1 MAVKAVN
8 DTAGYNG
15 LVPTLLV
22 FGAFPRI
29 TATDSSTP
37 STMQR
42 AAAIKAA
49 MAETAKLH
57 AARQVK
63 DALRQRNGPQIS
75 QIHNAPIGSQVLVW
89 RIHQKKWT
97 GPFKLIAITDETC
110 TIEMPSGPTNF
121 RSTVVK
127 PYLENNSSESNEA
140 IILSDS
146 EQQEVTSSENIPAE
160 RTSKI
165 YPSHIRQPPARYR
178 ESNTQFADIT
188 LYLYDTNLSPIPNFK
203 ASRLKELNGLLDRGV
218 FEIVDKNCIP
228 KNARLFGSRFV
239 DTVKN
244 QGTEKAFEKS
254 CLVVQAYNDNVKK
267 TLLTQSPTIQRSS
280 QRLALSLFVTLP
292 DVNIYLRDI
301 SQAYTQSKSSLA
313 RDFFIRAPEEMGL
326 PSNMVLEVV
335 LPLYGIPEAGTH
347 WFYTYQKHHIDKL
360 NMKLSTFD
368 PCLLFNENQSA
379 IIGLQT
385 DDSLIVATPSFME
398 IEEQKLTEANL
409 LSKPIKKLGVD
420 HPLEFNGFMITLNKS
435 NNICITQKKQLEK
448 IKLLGKDFTNEEY
461 IAQRARGAYI
471 ATVSQPEASFCLSYA
486 AQITNPTYDD
496 AQFLNRCL
504 KWQLQGRGLN
514 FVKLDQQSLRLITF
528 TDSSFANNRDNY

>member
-15 LVPTLLV
+15 LVPKLLV

-29 TATDSSTP
+29 TATDSPTL
-37 STMQR
+37 TMQR
-42 AAAIKAA
+42 AAAVKAA

-89 RIHQKKWT
+89 RIHLKKWT
-97 GPFKLIAITDETC
+97 GPFKLLAITDEIC
-110 TIEMPSGPTNF
+110 TIEIPSGPTNF

-127 PYLENNSSESNEA
+127 PYLENNSSESNET

-146 EQQEVTSSENIPAE
+146 EQQEVTSSENILTE
-160 RTSKI
+160 RTSSTT
-165 YPSHIRQPPARYR
+165 PS
-178 ESNTQFADIT
+178 S
-188 LYLYDTNLSPIPNFK
+188 
-203 ASRLKELNGLLDRGV
+203 LKELNGLLDRGV

-254 CLVVQAYNDNVKK
+254 RLVVQAYNDNLKK
-267 TLLTQSPTIQRSS
+267 ILLTQSPTIQRSS
-280 QRLALSLFVTLP
+280 QRLALSWFGALP

-301 SQAYTQSKSSLA
+301 SKAYTQSKSILA
-313 RDFFIRAPEEMGL
+313 RDYFIRAPEEMGL
-326 PSNMVLEVV
+326 PSNIVLKVV
-335 LPLYGIPEAGTH
+335 LSLYGIPEAGTH
-347 WFYTYQKHHIDKL
+347 WFYTYQKHYIDKL

-379 IIGLQT
+379 IISLQT
-385 DDSLIVATPSFME
+385 DDYLIVTTPSFME
-398 IEEQKLTEANL
+398 IEEQKLTEANF
-409 LSKPIKKLGVD
+409 LSKSIEKLGFD
-420 HPLEFNGFMITLNKS
+420 HPSGFNRFMITLNKS
-435 NNICITQKKQLEK
+435 NNICFTQKKQPEK
-448 IKLLGKDFTNEEY
+448 IKLLGEDFTNEEY
-461 IAQRARGAYI
+461 IAERARGAYI
-471 ATVSQPEASFCLSYA
+471 ATVSQPE
-486 AQITNPTYDD
+486 
-496 AQFLNRCL
+496 
-504 KWQLQGRGLN
+504 
-514 FVKLDQQSLRLITF
+514 
-528 TDSSFANNRDNY
+528 SSFLSFIRSTNHEPDIR

>member
-1 MAVKAVN
+1 
-8 DTAGYNG
+8 
-15 LVPTLLV
+15 
-22 FGAFPRI
+22 
-29 TATDSSTP
+29 
-37 STMQR
+37 
-42 AAAIKAA
+42 
-49 MAETAKLH
+49 
-57 AARQVK
+57 
-63 DALRQRNGPQIS
+63 
-75 QIHNAPIGSQVLVW
+75 
-89 RIHQKKWT
+89 
-97 GPFKLIAITDETC
+97 
-110 TIEMPSGPTNF
+110 
-121 RSTVVK
+121 
-127 PYLENNSSESNEA
+127 
-140 IILSDS
+140 
-146 EQQEVTSSENIPAE
+146 
-160 RTSKI
+160 
-165 YPSHIRQPPARYR
+165 
-178 ESNTQFADIT
+178 
-188 LYLYDTNLSPIPNFK
+188 
-203 ASRLKELNGLLDRGV
+203 LLDRGV

-254 CLVVQAYNDNVKK
+254 RLVQAYNDNVKK

-280 QRLALSLFVTLP
+280 QRLALSFFVTLP

-326 PSNMVLEVV
+326 TSNMVLKVV

-347 WFYTYQKHHIDKL
+347 WFYTYQKHHIDML

-398 IEEQKLTEANL
+398 IEEQKLIEANL
-409 LSKPIKKLGVD
+409 LSKPIEKLGVD

-514 FVKLDQQSLRLITF
+514 FVKLDQQSLPLITF
-528 TDSSFANNRDNY
+528 TDSSFANNRDNSSQIGYVIVLTDRYNNANIIHWQSVKCRRVTRSVLASELYALSLGFDISTTIKSTLDQICCNSVKRKIPLTLCVDSKSLYDCLVKLGTTQEKRLMIDLPCLRQSYERREITEILWIRGINNPADALTKEKPCNALQRLIETNKIDLEINGWMERENNLEV